1 MKEAIFDCNLK
12 VEIHDIPIPIPG
24 PGQILIKNVISGT
37 NPKDWKVPKI
47 WAPQLPPLNHGDDI
61 AGFVKSIG
69 EGVLGFKEGD
79 RVAAFHEM
87 NTPHGSYAEYS
98 IASAQSTFLIPD
110 KTSFEEAATIPLA
123 AMTAALALYQKLDLP
138 LPWNP
143 AKTGLPLLVN
153 GGATAVGA
161 FAIKLAA
168 LSNIH
173 PIIAVAG
180 SGSPYVETLVNRQKG
195 DVVIDYRKGENHVLE
210 QIRLAAGGHPI
221 FNALDGV
228 SEEGTVRTVAKALAP
243 GGKISVFLQTS
254 PSDVKAEVLYTMVG
268 TVHSSNGILGSPL
281 GDKEF
286 GSIFYRFFG
295 LGLEEGWFNGHPYE
309 VLPEGLGS
317 LEKALKDLE
326 AGKVSAKKYLL
337 RIEDTK

>member
-1 MKEAIFDCNLK
+1 MKEAIFDGRLK
-12 VEIHDIPIPIPG
+12 VEIHDVPIPAPG
-24 PGQILIKNVISGT
+24 PGQILIKTFISGT
-37 NPKDWKVPKI
+37 NPKDWKVPKV
-47 WAPQLPPLNHGDDI
+47 WASHLPPLNHGDDI
-61 AGFVKSIG
+61 AGVVQTVG
-69 EGVLGFKEGD
+69 DGVLGFKKGD

-98 IASAQSTFLIPD
+98 IAWAQSTFLIPD

-138 LPWNP
+138 LPWHP
-143 AKTGLPLLVN
+143 AKASLPLLVN

-161 FAIKLAA
+161 FAIKLAT

-180 SGSPYVETLVNRQKG
+180 SGSPYVETLVNKEKG
-195 DVVIDYRKGENHVLE
+195 DVVIDYRKGEHHILE
-210 QIRLAAGGHPI
+210 QIRLAAGGQPI
-221 FNALDGV
+221 INAIDGV
-228 SEEGTVRTVAKALAP
+228 SEEQTVRTVAKALAP

-254 PSDVKAEVLYTMVG
+254 PSDIKAEILYTMVG
-268 TVHSSNGILGSPL
+268 TVHASNGTPGSPL

-286 GSIFYRFFG
+286 GSVFYRFFG
-295 LGLEEGWFNGHPYE
+295 LGLEGGWFNGHPYE
-309 VLPEGLGS
+309 VLPEGLAS
-317 LEKALKDLE
+317 LGKALKDLE

>member
-1 MKEAIFDCNLK
+1 MREAIFDGNLE
-12 VEIHDIPIPIPG
+12 VQIHDIPIPTPG
-24 PGQILIKNVISGT
+24 PGQILIKTVVSGT

-47 WAPQLPPLNHGDDI
+47 WASNLPPLNHGDDI
-61 AGFVKSIG
+61 AGFVQGVG

-98 IASAQSTFLIPD
+98 IAWAQSTFLIPER
-110 KTSFEEAATIPLA
+110 TSFEEAATIPLT

-143 AKTGLPLLVN
+143 AKISLPLLVN

-161 FAIKLAA
+161 FAIKLAT

-180 SGSPYVETLVNRQKG
+180 SGSPYVETLVNKEKG
-195 DVVIDYRKGENHVLE
+195 DVVIDYRKGEHHVLE
-210 QIRLAAGGHPI
+210 QICLAAGGQPI
-221 FNALDGV
+221 INALDGV
-228 SEEGTVRTVAKALAP
+228 SEEQTVRIVAKALAP

-254 PSDVKAEVLYTMVG
+254 PSDIKAEILYTMVG
-268 TVHSSNGILGSPL
+268 TVHASNETPGSPL

-286 GSIFYRFFG
+286 GSVFYRFFG
-295 LGLEEGWFNGHPYE
+295 LGLKEGWFNGHPYE
-309 VLPEGLGS
+309 VLPEGLAS

-326 AGKVSAKKYLL
+326 AGKVSARKYLL

>member
-1 MKEAIFDCNLK
+1 MKEAIFDGNLK
-12 VEIHDIPIPIPG
+12 VEIHDTPVPTPG
-24 PGQILIKNVISGT
+24 PGQVLIKTIISGT
-37 NPKDWKVPKI
+37 NPKDWKIPKI
-47 WAPQLPPLNHGDDI
+47 WIPQLPPMNHGDDI
-61 AGFVKSIG
+61 AGFVESVG
-69 EGVLGFKEGD
+69 EGVLGFKKGD

-98 IASAQSTFLIPD
+98 IAWAQSTFLIPE
-110 KTSFEEAATIPLA
+110 KTSFEA

-143 AKTGLPLLVN
+143 AKTALPLLVN

-161 FAIKLAA
+161 FAIKLAT

-180 SGSPYVETLVNRQKG
+180 SGSPYVETLINKEKG
-195 DVVIDYRKGENHVLE
+195 DVVIDYRKGEDHVLE
-210 QIRLAAGGHPI
+210 QIRRAAGGQSI
-221 FNALDGV
+221 INALDGV

-243 GGKISVFLQTS
+243 GGKISVFLPNF
-254 PSDVKAEVLYTMVG
+254 PSDVKAEFLYTMVG
-268 TVHSSNGILGSPL
+268 TVHASNDPLGPLL

-286 GSIFYRFFG
+286 GSVLYRFFG
-295 LGLEEGWFNGHPYE
+295 CGLEEGWFTGHPYE

-337 RIEDTK
+337 RLEDTK

>member
-1 MKEAIFDCNLK
+1 MKEAIFDGNLK
-12 VEIHDIPIPIPG
+12 VEIHDTSVPTPG
-24 PGQILIKNVISGT
+24 PGQVLIQTTISGT
-37 NPKDWKVPKI
+37 NPKDWKPPKI
-47 WAPQLPPLNHGDDI
+47 WIPHLPPMNHGDDI
-61 AGFVKSIG
+61 AGFVESVG
-69 EGVLGFKEGD
+69 EGVLGFKKGD

-98 IASAQSTFLIPD
+98 IAWAQSTFLIPE

-123 AMTAALALYQKLDLP
+123 AMTAALALYQKLNLP

-143 AKTGLPLLVN
+143 AKTVLPLLVN

-161 FAIKLAA
+161 FAIKLAT

-180 SGSPYVETLVNRQKG
+180 SGSPYVETLISKEKG
-195 DVVIDYRKGENHVLE
+195 DVVIDYRKGEDHVLE
-210 QIRLAAGGHPI
+210 QIRRAARGQSI
-221 FNALDGV
+221 INALDGV

-243 GGKISVFLQTS
+243 GGKISVFLRNL
-254 PSDVKAEVLYTMVG
+254 PSDVKAEFLYTMVG
-268 TVHSSNGILGSPL
+268 TVHASNDPSDPLL

-286 GSIFYRFFG
+286 GSVFYRFFG
-295 LGLEEGWFNGHPYE
+295 RGLEEGWFTGHPYE
-309 VLPEGLGS
+309 VLPEGLSS
-317 LEKALKDLE
+317 LEEALKNLE